1 MSEWRSTFISV
12 PVADREAVNAALAEA
27 GHGPNSLSVPM
38 RGQAILDAD
47 TPIEEATR
55 YGCHWYIERRE
66 LRAIRDIVR
75 GLSERA
81 RIVSNGV
88 SEEEATELEIDRS
101 DSEGFNMVD
110 AQAGERIYVQ
120 IDPLLIDDF
129 NRGIN
134 WLGLD
139 ARGKYTIRIDHPTE
153 PERFPPVLRF
163 RTGDE
168 VEITEAGR
176 DGRIKQVLSTLFDAA
191 KLTQAQR
198 RVILDVINVKG
209 KTVNILALLPPETV
223 WPRLTARDAR
233 ELGYLNSSALR
244 NG

>member
-12 PVADREAVNAALAEA
+12 PAADRDAVNAALAEA
-27 GHGPNSLSVPM
+27 GHGPNSLSIPM

-55 YGCHWYIERRE
+55 YGCHWYVERQE
-66 LRAIRDIVR
+66 FRAVRDIVR

-81 RIVSNGV
+81 RIVSQV

-101 DSEGFNMVD
+101 DKEGYNLVD
-110 AQAGERIYVQ
+110 DQAGERIYVQ

-129 NRGIN
+129 NRGLN

-139 ARGKYTIRIDHPTE
+139 ARGKYTIRIDHPTD
-153 PERFPPVLRF
+153 PENRPPVLRF

-168 VEITEAGR
+168 VEIMEAGR
-176 DGRIKQVLSTLFDAA
+176 DGRIKQVLASLFDAA
-191 KLTQAQR
+191 KLTQPQR
-198 RVILDVINVKG
+198 KAILDVVNVKG
-209 KTVNILALLPPETV
+209 QTVNILALLPPATV
-223 WPRLTARDAR
+223 WPRLTAREAR
-233 ELGYLNSSALR
+233 ELGYLNSSAALR
-244 NG
+244 G